1 MRDKDG
7 NFSAGTITADL
18 EGSASGNLSSD
29 GGTITGNLEIANG
42 FGLTLAGGNLG
53 VNGTIIGSDDF
64 KIDTTNNLFIVD
76 VSEGKVG
83 VSKSPASDDGKFSV
97 YGTGRND
104 LTVRT
109 SDNTADQG
117 IAYQNSGGSYT
128 WNLMRADV
136 GSNRADFIILGNST
150 SGPESN
156 INSLNDYFRIRAG
169 GDVKISQNL
178 GIGRNPTDK
187 FDVDGNIRTDKLIV
201 KADGSN
207 PGAVV
212 ELISSGT
219 GGNARNFRLNAATD
233 DIFRIQSSSSDGGTS
248 FNSTG
253 AININANNNRV
264 GIDIDPSTASTDNA
278 GDAITGGGYQLY
290 VNGSLNVQGTVYQ
303 NGLPFSGSNWT
314 LSGSN
319 IYRNTTVAI
328 GTNSISTSG
337 ATNQKLQVN
346 GGIAMN
352 GSLVVN
358 GNYLWIDNN
367 AVIRTSLDTISQNI
381 TIDAGI
387 SASSTGPITVSSG
400 TTITVNGSW
409 AIQ

>member
-1 MRDKDG
+1 M
-7 NFSAGTITADL
+7 
-18 EGSASGNLSSD
+18 
-29 GGTITGNLEIANG
+29 
-42 FGLTLAGGNLG
+42 
-53 VNGTIIGSDDF
+53 
-64 KIDTTNNLFIVD
+64 
-76 VSEGKVG
+76 
-83 VSKSPASDDGKFSV
+83 
-97 YGTGRND
+97 
-104 LTVRT
+104 
-109 SDNTADQG
+109 
-117 IAYQNSGGSYT
+117 
-128 WNLMRADV
+128 
-136 GSNRADFIILGNST
+136 
-150 SGPESN
+150 
-156 INSLNDYFRIRAG
+156 
-169 GDVKISQNL
+169 
-178 GIGRNPTDK
+178 
-187 FDVDGNIRTDKLIV
+187 
-201 KADGSN
+201 
-207 PGAVV
+207 
-212 ELISSGT
+212 
-219 GGNARNFRLNAATD
+219 
-233 DIFRIQSSSSDGGTS
+233 
-248 FNSTG
+248 
-253 AININANNNRV
+253 
-264 GIDIDPSTASTDNA
+264 
-278 GDAITGGGYQLY
+278 
-290 VNGSLNVQGTVYQ
+290 NVQGTVYQ